1 MKAPAQVLATPGIAQ
16 SEKPLRITN
25 YRVQALACCLCLVT
39 LMAST
44 RAAAQF
50 AATDA
55 VTARDPASYKLV
67 EIAWSNDRLFTVG
80 ERGLI
85 AYSDDNGV
93 SWQQAEVPVSAT
105 LTAITFTDSGQ
116 GWAVGH
122 GGTILRSDDG
132 GESWETVFDG
142 RQANEQFLAWAKIN
156 KQRLEQELA
165 DLEAQ
170 EEPDAMAIE
179 DASYAVEDALFALDD
194 AEVAVETGPADP
206 FLDVL
211 FVDDAI
217 GIAVGAYNMLYRTD
231 DGGDTWKLT
240 IDSVDNSYR
249 YHLYSI
255 AEDPDGRLHISGEA
269 GLLFYSDDKGKT
281 WTRTE
286 DVYDGSLFALLAGP
300 DAVLAIGLRGNVFR
314 SVDGGVTWSNV
325 AMDGTGSLYNG
336 AVTEQ
341 GIYLVGTGGR
351 IALST
356 DKGQTFSEFTH
367 PSRAALSAIT
377 TVGTEL
383 LLAGSSGIL
392 REDLKELNR
401 E

>member
-1 MKAPAQVLATPGIAQ
+1 M
-16 SEKPLRITN
+16 RIIN
-25 YRVQALACCLCLVT
+25 VRLQALACCLCLIAV
-39 LMAST
+39 LGPT
-44 RAAAQF
+44 RVYAQF

-55 VTARDPASYKLV
+55 VTARAPDSYKLV
-67 EIAWSNDRLFTVG
+67 EIAWSGERLFTVG

-85 AYSDDNGV
+85 AYSDDKGA
-93 SWQQAEVPVSAT
+93 SWQQAQVPVSAT

-132 GESWETVFDG
+132 GETWSKVFDG
-142 RQANEQFLAWAKIN
+142 NQANQQFLAWAKTN
-156 KQRLEQELA
+156 KERLEAALTEL
-165 DLEAQ
+165 ESQ
-170 EEPDAMAIE
+170 EEPDQMAID
-179 DASYAVEDALFALDD
+179 DATYAVEDAFFALDD

-206 FLDVL
+206 FLDIL
-211 FVDDAI
+211 FVDDNT

-231 DGGDTWKLT
+231 DGGETWNLT

-255 AEDPDGRLHISGEA
+255 AQNPSGRLHISGEA
-269 GLLFYSDDKGKT
+269 GLLFYSDDKGQT

-314 SVDGGVTWSNV
+314 SVDGGMTWSNV
-325 AMDGTGSLYNG
+325 AMQGTGSLYNG
-336 AVTEQ
+336 AFTEQ

-351 IALST
+351 VAIST
-356 DKGQTFSEFTH
+356 DQGQTFTEFTH

-377 TVGTEL
+377 TVGEQL

-392 REDLKELNR
+392 LEDLKEFGG